1 MVAIGILT
9 ALYVG
14 GGVREPV
21 VAWPT
26 SHQFPVTHDEWGA
39 HRDIEI
45 SLNHYTPQARR

>member
-1 MVAIGILT
+1 MAGLQLHKYFYIEYLSFRHVMVAIGILT

-26 SHQFPVTHDEWGA
+26 SHQFPVTHDE
-39 HRDIEI
+39 
-45 SLNHYTPQARR
+45 